1 MTGKPFYDI
10 VDPDRDTPEDILS
23 VLTYEVGDMHKCL
36 HRAKRYPQDK
46 GVYMGE
52 LQITT
57 ADAMTML
64 NGFIQLMGWK
74 RLDIENIGLERVQE
88 RLHHLTQKGFY

>member
-1 MTGKPFYDI
+1 MAKPLFEI

-46 GVYMGE
+46 GAYLAE
-52 LQITT
+52 LKVTT
-57 ADAMTML
+57 ADALTML
-64 NGFIQLMGWK
+64 CGFMRLMGWK
-74 RLDIENIGLERVQE
+74 FMDIENMGRERVQE
-88 RLHHLTQKGFY
+88 RLQHMSEKGFY